1 MSTTARILG
10 RTTAIL
16 KAPLAASP
24 LVRHW
29 TPRAPALAATAPRPL
44 CTAPN
49 STTMATPSSP
59 KRMRPTPRIVTH
71 SGSFHAD
78 EVLACHMLRVLPE
91 YKNAE
96 ILRSRD
102 AAVWATASVLVD
114 VGAEYVPA
122 QHKYDHHQREF
133 QDTFSPAHKIRL
145 SSAGLIYK
153 HFGQRVIATLLD
165 CAETDP
171 RVALVHTKLYDDLIE
186 AFDAIDN
193 GVSRYPIDVKPA
205 YRDATSLSSV
215 VAKLNPFW
223 NEPATDADV
232 LARFEEAMSIVGAH
246 FDRCARYLGLAWAP
260 ARTMVEDALAQVSV
274 RTAATK
280 SAAHAHILVME
291 QYCPWKDHLNS
302 LEPAASHAV
311 TVPLQEG
318 APVPSNVLLYVVFPD
333 TSGSWRVQAIAVR
346 PDSFESRKP
355 LPSKW
360 RGLRDA
366 ALDAVTGVPGGV
378 FIHASGFIG
387 GHKTREGAIKLAEM
401 AVDM

>member
-1 MSTTARILG
+1 MAAARLLTG
-10 RTTAIL
+10 RTTAIV
-16 KAPLAASP
+16 KSQLAATR
-24 LVRHW
+24 LVAHW
-29 TPRAPALAATAPRPL
+29 TPRAPALVAVARLL

-49 STTMATPSSP
+49 PSTMATPSSP

-71 SGSFHAD
+71 SGTFHAD

-91 YKNAE
+91 YKDAE

-145 SSAGLIYK
+145 SSAGLVYK
-153 HFGQRVIATLLD
+153 HFGARVIATLLSL
-165 CAETDP
+165 AETDP
-171 RVALVHTKLYDDLIE
+171 RVALVHAKLYDDLIE

-193 GVSRYPIDVKPA
+193 GVSRYPVDAKPA

-215 VAKLNPFW
+215 VSKLNPFW

-232 LARFEEAMSIVGAH
+232 LVRFEEAMSIVGAH
-246 FDRCARYLGLAWAP
+246 FDRCVRYLGLAWAP
-260 ARTMVEDALAQVSV
+260 ARTMVEDALAQVPV
-274 RTAATK
+274 RTASTTP
-280 SAAHAHILVME
+280 AHAHILVME
-291 QYCPWKDHLNS
+291 QYCPWKDHLHT
-302 LEPAASHAV
+302 LEPVASHAV
-311 TVPLQEG
+311 TAPIPEG
-318 APVPSNVLLYVVFPD
+318 APVPTNVLLYVVFPD

-346 PDSFESRKP
+346 PDAFESRKP

-366 ALDAVTGVPGGV
+366 ALDALTGVPGGV

-401 AVDM
+401 AVEM